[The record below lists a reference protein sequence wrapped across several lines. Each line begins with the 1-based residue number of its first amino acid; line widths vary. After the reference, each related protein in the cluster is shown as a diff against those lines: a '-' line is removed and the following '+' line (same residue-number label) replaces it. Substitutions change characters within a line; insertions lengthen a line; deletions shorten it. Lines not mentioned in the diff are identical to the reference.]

1 MSSKK
6 NKQMWLYISI
16 ITFFSTFIYINYTFS
31 KNSFLNKKNQDINK
45 AYKLFMDN
53 DYEINNLLIEKIIN
67 REKNKSTFLDKL
79 KSVKNF
85 DFKYLES
92 KGFSNFSFY
101 NLEGNLL
108 SEASSNVQ
116 TKLSIDL
123 KEKKDSY
130 WGINL
135 NNNEEK
141 IDFIYPL
148 FLNKNIVALF
158 KFSTSTKDLTNE
170 LNKYFQG
177 NFSFH
182 NSKSLINNNDLNLGN
197 SLKYKIDTQ
206 KKFFF
211 TKFNFFKK
219 DIIYTFTPVKNIN
232 NKFSGYLLSIE
243 NNNKI
248 KGLVANQIV
257 IFLFIS
263 LLFFIAIVIY
273 KHLLKRHNEDKKLLE
288 QYKYIID
295 KSTIVSKTD
304 EKGIITYV
312 NPQFCKIS
320 GYKQEELIGN
330 SHNIIRHPKS
340 TVPFFRQMWKT
351 ISSKKI
357 WQGVIRNRAKN
368 GKDYYVKSTIAP
380 ILNDKDEIIEF
391 MALREDITDLVNK
404 KDMFKLEKEKMTSL
418 FNHIDEILLIKRD
431 NIFEQISNKFF
442 EVLDYSSLHEFNSK
456 HQNLSELFIKKDTYS
471 TYKNDDELIKEL
483 ANNQNINKV
492 LIQDKNNELRT
503 FWIRVQKIPFSKSF
517 YYLFILIDVTALE
530 NNQTNT
536 KKENFIEIEEEE
548 DLFAKA
554 KKDLA
559 LPDEILYGLIQKFLE
574 STLVGIEDFKTAVQN
589 KEYNEAK
596 IIAHNIKGSSST
608 LRLDKIS
615 TLARDIE
622 NNIKE
627 KTQEQLEKMK
637 KIEILINKIK
647 IEKEKI

>member
-16 ITFFSTFIYINYTFS
+16 ITFFSTFIYINFTFS
-31 KNSFLNKKNQDINK
+31 KNSYLNKKNLDINK
-45 AYKLFMDN
+45 TYELYMDN
-53 DYEINNLLIEKIIN
+53 DHEVNNLFIEKVITTAQ
-67 REKNKSTFLDKL
+67 NKSAFLDNL
-79 KSVKNF
+79 KSIKNF

-92 KGFSNFSFY
+92 KGFSNFGFY
-101 NLEGNLL
+101 NLEGTLL
-108 SEASSNVQ
+108 SENFSEVQ
-116 TKLSIDL
+116 TKLNIDL
-123 KEKKDSY
+123 KEKKGSY

-135 NNNEEK
+135 NNSEK
-141 IDFIYPL
+141 KVDFIYPL
-148 FLNKNIVALF
+148 FFDKEVVALF
-158 KFSTSTKDLTNE
+158 RFSTSTLHLTSK
-170 LNKYFQG
+170 LNKYFQA
-177 NFSFH
+177 NFAFYDS
-182 NSKSLINNNDLNLGN
+182 NSLVNNNDLNLGN

-206 KKFFF
+206 KSFFF
-211 TKFNFFKK
+211 TKINLLEK
-219 DIIYTFTPVKNIN
+219 DRIYSFLPVKDIN
-232 NKFSGYLLSIE
+232 NKFTGYLVSIE
-243 NNNKI
+243 NNNELKKI
-248 KGLVANQIV
+248 VANQIV

-263 LLFFIAIVIY
+263 LLFFVAIVIY
-273 KHLLKRHNEDKKLLE
+273 KHLQKKHNEDKKLLE

-304 EKGIITYV
+304 AKGIITYV

-380 ILNDKDEIIEF
+380 ILNEKDEIIEF
-391 MALREDITDLVNK
+391 MALREDITDLINK

-456 HQNLSELFIKKDTYS
+456 HHNLSELFIKKDGYN
-471 TYKNDDELIKEL
+471 TYKNDDELIREL
-483 ANNQNINKV
+483 ANNKEVNKV
-492 LIQDKNNELRT
+492 LIQDKNNEFKT
-503 FWIRVQKIPFSKSF
+503 FWIRVQKVPFSKSF
-517 YYLFILIDVTALE
+517 YYLFILIDISALE
-530 NNQTNT
+530 NNQT
-536 KKENFIEIEEEE
+536 KIKEENLIDIKEEE
-548 DLFAKA
+548 DLFQKA
-554 KKDLA
+554 KKELA
-559 LPDEILYGLIQKFLE
+559 LPDEILYSLVEKFIE
-574 STLVGIEDFKTAVQN
+574 STLTGIESFKTAIN
-589 KEYNEAK
+589 NEDYNEAK

-615 TLARDIE
+615 NLAMDIE
-622 NNIKE
+622 NNIKTNP
-627 KTQEQLEKMK
+627 KEQLEKMEEIK
-637 KIEILINKIK
+637 ILINNIK
-647 IEKEKI
+647 LNKENK